1 MAFRVGLGSIT
12 AGAVQKWFFQFGG
25 NGDAGA
31 QYFLPHP
38 LTPAGEL
45 VCTEISKVLNP
56 PQGPWTYF
64 AKVRNDGPFS
74 VRFAWDG
81 GGVT

>member
-1 MAFRVGLGSIT
+1 MAFRVGTGSIT
-12 AGAVQKWFFQFGG
+12 PGAVQIWFFQFGG
-25 NGDAGA
+25 NGDVGA

-38 LTPAGEL
+38 VNPSGEL

-56 PQGPWTYF
+56 RGPWTYF
-64 AKVRNDGPFS
+64 AKVRNDGPLAVNFN
-74 VRFAWDG
+74 WDG